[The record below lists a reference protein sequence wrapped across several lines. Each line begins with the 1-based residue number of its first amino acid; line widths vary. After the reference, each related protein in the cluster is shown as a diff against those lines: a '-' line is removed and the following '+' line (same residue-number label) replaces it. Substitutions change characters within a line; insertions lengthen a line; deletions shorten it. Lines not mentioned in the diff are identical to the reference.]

1 MINNRSALLIIVI
14 LFTIFTVLAT
24 SCARVNTLNLQRH
37 AFGEPPHK
45 IIWLQVAG
53 LSDEHLPLLKFSSQS
68 KNMQIS
74 FERSFCSGKMWAYDL
89 YFLRPKAQNNFLCQ
103 VNGSKNQKN
112 QCSDFDYPPFWKN
125 LGKSGALAGV
135 LENGIEEDQGFDR
148 AFQCESE
155 QNFYSDLTIVWKM
168 ARTKKTGAAF
178 FQAPVNIP
186 LTAGVYFDKSC
197 QQATCHSGLF
207 ENAKQIFESFIK
219 RPFANVYLVR
229 DFEYGELLKKG
240 EMLKAREHLLELDKV
255 HNYFL
260 DYQKV
265 TPNVLVLVSS
275 TAALS
280 FEFPEQGNQWEEFDK
295 KGKNIIFRQPSL
307 MSSIFATGARAENFC
322 GLFEE
327 SEVRDRILKIPT
339 PLNFSDMFGL

>member
-1 MINNRSALLIIVI
+1 MIKNRLTLLVI
-14 LFTIFTVLAT
+14 LAAIVSL

-37 AFGEPPHK
+37 AFGEAPTK
-45 IIWLQVAG
+45 IIWLQIAG

-68 KNMQIS
+68 KQIS
-74 FERSFCSGKMWAYDL
+74 FERSYCSGKMWAYNL
-89 YFLRPKAQNNFLCQ
+89 YFLRPKAHSNFLSQ

-112 QCSDFDYPPFWKN
+112 DCSDFDNPPFWKN

-135 LENGIEEDQGFDR
+135 LENGIGEGQGLDS
-148 AFQCESE
+148 AFQCKSE

-168 ARTKKTGAAF
+168 ARTKSPDAAF
-178 FQAPVNIP
+178 FQTPVNIP

-197 QQATCHSGLF
+197 QLESCHSGLF
-207 ENAKQIFESFIK
+207 ENAKQTFESFIK
-219 RPFANVYLVR
+219 RPFANVYMVR

-240 EMLKAREHLLELDKV
+240 EIFKAREHFLEIDKL
-255 HNYFL
+255 HHYFL
-260 DYQKV
+260 DYQKAN
-265 TPNVLVLVSS
+265 PNILVLVSS
-275 TAALS
+275 TAALA

-295 KGKNIIFRQPSL
+295 KGKNILFRQQSL
-307 MSSIFATGARAENFC
+307 MSSVFATGAMSENFC

-327 SEVRDRILKIPT
+327 SEMRDRILKVPA